1 MIYKILSY
9 LKRGIFWGCTLFLF
23 NGILADLT
31 NLGATLDLI
40 HENFTFQAIGFLL
53 LGIAIGGSTI
63 LLEFERL
70 NNILKTVIHALIST
84 CSFLFIGFIF
94 GWIPSITLAFILIAI
109 VQFIAIYFALWTISY
124 FYEKHQI
131 DRINATLKKR
141 DAEQ

>member
-31 NLGATLDLI
+31 NPNMFYLI
-40 HENFTFQAIGFLL
+40 HENFTFHAIGFLL

-63 LLEFERL
+63 ILESERL
-70 NNILKTVIHALIST
+70 SNILKTVIHALIST
-84 CSFLFIGFIF
+84 CSFLIIGFAF
-94 GWIPSITLAFILIAI
+94 GWIPYITLVFVLIAI
-109 VQFIAIYFALWTISY
+109 VQFIVIYFALWTISY

-141 DAEQ
+141 DMAE